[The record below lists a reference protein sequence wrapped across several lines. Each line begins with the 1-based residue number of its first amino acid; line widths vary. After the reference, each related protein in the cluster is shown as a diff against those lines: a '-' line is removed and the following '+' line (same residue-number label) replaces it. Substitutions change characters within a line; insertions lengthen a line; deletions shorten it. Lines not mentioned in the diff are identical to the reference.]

1 MSSVTTTLIN
11 TANGATPLTLASGNT
26 TGPSIIVGTTSNLT
40 LKANST
46 VNTAIVNTT
55 SFTTSVPLVVSNN
68 VTAGAIVVGTNDVSR
83 EIQLSGSLAVVGYD
97 GIDAFVEGGA
107 GKGVSLYVN
116 ASSKALDIDPTQ
128 NATFS
133 NNLIVTK
140 NITSANLTANS
151 MLLGNSSISAV
162 GYTTLPNG
170 LKLQW
175 GTAAITTA
183 ITTVTFAE
191 PFNAV
196 AYSVVITPTTLNKAW
211 VVSSNTT
218 AFTADTDVN
227 QTINFM
233 AIGV

>member
-11 TANGATPLTLASGNT
+11 TANGATPLTLSSGNT
-26 TGPSIIVGTTSNLT
+26 AGPSIIVGTTENLT

-46 VNTAIVNTT
+46 VNTATVNTT
-55 SFTTSVPLVVSNN
+55 FFTTAVPFFVNNN
-68 VTAGAIVVGTNDVSR
+68 VTAGAIIVGSNDTSR
-83 EIQLSGSLAVVGYD
+83 EIQISGSLAVVGYD
-97 GIDAFVEGGA
+97 GTDAFVKGGS

-128 NATFS
+128 SATFS
-133 NNLIVTK
+133 NNLIVAG

-151 MLLGNSSISAV
+151 MLLGNSGISAV
-162 GYTTLPNG
+162 GHTTLPNG
-170 LKLQW
+170 LRLQW

-183 ITTVTFAE
+183 ITTVTFAV
-191 PFNAV
+191 PFSAV
-196 AYSVVITPTTLNKAW
+196 VYSVIITPTSSEDAW
-211 VVSSNTT
+211 VVSSNTS